1 MRGRTS
7 GCSFLLPLLQTN
19 CATTSSQ
26 TLFFSSNRH
35 KQSTGAGRMS
45 VTMTKAEGITVITL
59 TSDPQSFCPPLCQIF
74 KGLCYSPVLCSV
86 SQHLRRVQR
95 NSQSVLGALHIMVG
109 LLNIG
114 LGAILCSSRSG
125 SWYQMDSTLF
135 PFWLG
140 GLFMLFGTICI
151 LSEKCPSPC
160 LVILNVI
167 LNLAGVAIA
176 IAAIVLYSIN
186 MANIYMWWRCDDDHY
201 NYYSGYRH
209 TTTTPP
215 PREDIMKEK
224 CLEGK
229 ELALMLLRSMNAVLI
244 VLSALELCLVIS
256 SAVLGIKALRSRE
269 DGEKKIGDP
278 ELYKPLLEEVT
289 SNPAA

>member
-1 MRGRTS
+1 
-7 GCSFLLPLLQTN
+7 
-19 CATTSSQ
+19 
-26 TLFFSSNRH
+26 
-35 KQSTGAGRMS
+35 MS
-45 VTMTKAEGITVITL
+45 VTMTKAEGITMITL

-114 LGAILCSSRSG
+114 LGAILCSSHG
-125 SWYQMDSTLF
+125 ASWYLMDRSLF
-135 PFWLG
+135 PFWFG

-160 LVILNVI
+160 LVILNVL
-167 LNLAGVAIA
+167 LNLAGVALA

-186 MANIYMWWRCDDDHY
+186 MANMSTWWMCRDDHY
-201 NYYSGYRH
+201 DYNYNYHSRH

-215 PREDIMKEK
+215 PGTDIMKEK

-229 ELALMLLRSMNAVLI
+229 ELILMLMRSMNAVLI

-269 DGEKKIGDP
+269 DGEKKKIGDP

-289 SNPAA
+289 SNPVA